1 MQPAQSATAPSNSSA
16 PVPSAQ
22 GKASR
27 LDGAPLLSNEDRR
40 ALHDE
45 WRSIQEAFSEDPRS
59 AVQQADRLA
68 AAAMRNISNSF
79 AADRSALERQW
90 EDGGE
95 ASGESLERA
104 LQRYSSFFHRL
115 TAR

>member
-1 MQPAQSATAPSNSSA
+1 MQPAQSAAAPSGSTQSTSA
-16 PVPSAQ
+16 KAA
-22 GKASR
+22 ASR

-45 WRSIQEAFSEDPRS
+45 WRAIQEGFAEDPKS
-59 AVQQADRLA
+59 ALMQADRLV
-68 AAAMRNISNSF
+68 AAAMRNLSNSF
-79 AADRSALERQW
+79 AADRGALERQW
-90 EDGGE
+90 ESGDEVSGE
-95 ASGESLERA
+95 ALERA

>member
-1 MQPAQSATAPSNSSA
+1 MQTTQSATAPSTQMNAGSA
-16 PVPSAQ
+16 PTA
-22 GKASR
+22 ASR

-45 WRSIQEAFSEDPRS
+45 WRAIQETFSDDPKS
-59 AVQQADRLA
+59 AVLQADRLV
-68 AAAMRNISNSF
+68 AAAMRNLSDSF

-90 EDGGE
+90 EGSDEISGE
-95 ASGESLERA
+95 ALERA
-104 LQRYSSFFHRL
+104 HQRYSAFFHRL